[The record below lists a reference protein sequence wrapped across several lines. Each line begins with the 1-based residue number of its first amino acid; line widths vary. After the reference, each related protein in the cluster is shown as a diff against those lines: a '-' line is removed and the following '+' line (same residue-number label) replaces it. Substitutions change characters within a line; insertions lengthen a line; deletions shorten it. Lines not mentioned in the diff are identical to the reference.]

1 MSAEIT
7 ASFAKKDETRELYY
21 KSRYDFEVQRD
32 LIQHIQFLTNQ
43 KERIERRVDEDIEE
57 AQRRE
62 QQIKDLPHPYAKEI
76 ETCISLE
83 QYCHQLMRKAG
94 LEIDSE

>member
-1 MSAEIT
+1 MTSISVLRPSISASLSKT
-7 ASFAKKDETRELYY
+7 T
-21 KSRYDFEVQRD
+21 
-32 LIQHIQFLTNQ
+32 FLTNQ